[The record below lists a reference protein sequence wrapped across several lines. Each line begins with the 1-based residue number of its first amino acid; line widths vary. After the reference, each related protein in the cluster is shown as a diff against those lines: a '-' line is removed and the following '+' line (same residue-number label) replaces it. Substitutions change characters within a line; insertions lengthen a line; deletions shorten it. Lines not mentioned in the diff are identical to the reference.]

1 MFDLL
6 IKNARV
12 IDGSGKPG
20 FTGDIGVRDGRI
32 EVLAPRV
39 GGEAGRT
46 IELNGEL
53 AAPGFIDIHRH
64 ADAAV
69 FRPGFGEAELRQGI
83 TSIINGNCGLSI
95 APLPSARRAG
105 ILDFLAPVTG
115 TLPEEDAGGR
125 PLRFESFSEYASL
138 LKTTALPLNAGIL
151 AGSGTIRAAA
161 MGYGGGIPG
170 EEELSRIRA
179 FLEDALA
186 SGVPGVSVGFSYL
199 PDSYYN
205 AAGLARA
212 LAPLSGRGRPS
223 SRAGEGPPLV
233 CHLRGEGDLLYP
245 SAAEAIEA
253 ARLLRTPLRISHFK
267 CIGRKNWGAGLEKV
281 IALIERNR
289 EEGMRIDCDAYP
301 WTAGSTQLLSVLPPS
316 FLAGGIGE
324 TLRRLQDPEER
335 AGCRRALAE
344 PGRDFEN
351 VVLGLG
357 WEAIYVTGL
366 ESEGNRPLIGKNLAE
381 IAALRGSDP
390 FDAAFDLLAEE
401 RCNVTMVDYITCQ
414 EAIDRIIR
422 LPYTSIISDSLYSGR
437 GLPHP
442 RSNTNTSMVFHELVC
457 RRKLLSPE
465 EAVHK
470 LTGLPAEA
478 MGLPGKGLLKPGFD
492 ADIVIFRPENIS
504 APADYVSP
512 DRFTAGFDYVFVAG
526 RLVLEKGRLSGL
538 RPGRYIGL
546 RVRGLPFILR
556 LSLPRQQSS
565 DIVPRRP
572 EQGGQGF
579 ADKFPGGF
587 VNIVESMY
595 HTAGVFE
602 PA

>member
-6 IKNARV
+6 IKNGCI

-32 EVLAPRV
+32 EAVAPRV
-39 GGEAGRT
+39 EGGAARI
-46 IELNGEL
+46 IELDGEL

-69 FRPGFGEAELRQGI
+69 FRPGFGESELRQGI
-83 TSIINGNCGLSI
+83 TTIINGNCGLSI
-95 APLPSARRAG
+95 VPLPPARRAG
-105 ILDFLAPVTG
+105 ILDFLAPVIG
-115 TLPEEDAGGR
+115 TLPEEDGRGR
-125 PLRFESFSEYASL
+125 PVRFESFSEYASL
-138 LKTTALPLNAGIL
+138 LKTMALPLNIGIL
-151 AGSGTIRAAA
+151 GGSGTIRAAV
-161 MGYGGGIPG
+161 MGYGGGTPG
-170 EEELSRIRA
+170 EEELGRIHA
-179 FLEDALA
+179 CLEDALA
-186 SGVPGVSVGFSYL
+186 AGAPGVSVGFSYL
-199 PDSYYN
+199 PDTYYS

-212 LAPLSGRGRPS
+212 LAPLS

-233 CHLRGEGDLLYP
+233 CHVRGEGDLLYA
-245 SAAEAIEA
+245 SVAEAIEA

-301 WTAGSTQLLSVLPPS
+301 WTAGSTQLLSVLPPA

-324 TLRRLQDPEER
+324 TLRRLRDPEER
-335 AGCRRALAE
+335 AGCRRTLSG

-351 VVLGLG
+351 IVLGVG
-357 WEAIYVTGL
+357 WEAIYVTAL
-366 ESEGNRPLIGKNLAE
+366 ESEENRPLIGKSVAE
-381 IAALRGSDP
+381 ISAIRGTDP

-401 RCNVTMVDYITCQ
+401 RCNVTMVDYITR
-414 EAIDRIIR
+414 EEDIERIIR

-442 RSNTNTSMVFHELVC
+442 RSNTNTAMVFHELVS
-457 RRKLLSPE
+457 RRKVLKAE

-504 APADYVSP
+504 APADYVRP
-512 DRFTAGFDYVFVAG
+512 DRFTAGIDYVFIAG
-526 RLVLEKGRLSGL
+526 QAVLEKDKLSGL
-538 RPGRYIGL
+538 TPGRYIG
-546 RVRGLPFILR
+546 
-556 LSLPRQQSS
+556 
-565 DIVPRRP
+565 
-572 EQGGQGF
+572 
-579 ADKFPGGF
+579 
-587 VNIVESMY
+587 
-595 HTAGVFE
+595 T
-602 PA
+602 